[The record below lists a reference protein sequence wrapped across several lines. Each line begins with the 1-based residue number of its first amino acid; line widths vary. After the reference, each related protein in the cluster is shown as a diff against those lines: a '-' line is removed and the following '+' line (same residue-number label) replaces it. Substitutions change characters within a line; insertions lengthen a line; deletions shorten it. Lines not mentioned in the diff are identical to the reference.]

1 MGNIENVN
9 YKLYPS
15 NIDIEKILSWKLL
28 DVGFPIEIVAK
39 AGMKKLTEWEIDRSP
54 SDELLKKNNI
64 DIEKSTI
71 RSALPVI
78 IEENFKLYE
87 SYYSEE
93 EKKYLRYFLSKYCE
107 VSDDKLNEIFGCN
120 DIITEMKNTMQ
131 PIQAAKFNLLR
142 MKKDDN
148 TFSIDKC
155 RDITEKQIIVFD
167 KLINEMYSSSIING
181 RVGELDIWQETDQY
195 GKKFCSIDNLSGF
208 NKEDLSKYTYFIYSP
223 EIEEFK
229 GRDFFIFIICDIIPG
244 FIDNFLY
251 FAPIEYPNYSNLTVY
266 QIIENYIYST
276 FYTVSEPI
284 QRRFITFLQRYC
296 SEKENKYVKT
306 KSYK

>member
-1 MGNIENVN
+1 
-9 YKLYPS
+9 
-15 NIDIEKILSWKLL
+15 
-28 DVGFPIEIVAK
+28 
-39 AGMKKLTEWEIDRSP
+39 MKKLTEWEIDGRP

-107 VSDDKLNEIFGCN
+107 VSDDKLNEIFGCK

-167 KLINEMYSSSIING
+167 KLIYEMYSSSIING

-251 FAPIEYPNYSNLTVY
+251 FGTYSQNFLLSNK
-266 QIIENYIYST
+266 EKN
-276 FYTVSEPI
+276 
-284 QRRFITFLQRYC
+284 RFKCGRKFFFG
-296 SEKENKYVKT
+296 
-306 KSYK
+306 